1 MNHFTPPA
9 TRKLLSKASL
19 CVTLE
24 TALLFTHSMRRVFVS
39 GSDCAL
45 GVTLLGFYYPLLGR
59 LTTAIGEN
67 GSLKLIGYLNKEG
80 LCSNLHLIAVMLESK
95 MLLLIIYLTLVLLL
109 VTNLPIR
116 DRNTTASANFAPIV
130 KEPAMYFFEKCAY

>member
-1 MNHFTPPA
+1 MFVIWDGSREN
-9 TRKLLSKASL
+9 LL
-19 CVTLE
+19 E
-24 TALLFTHSMRRVFVS
+24 FVS
-39 GSDCAL
+39 AIN
-45 GVTLLGFYYPLLGR
+45 T
-59 LTTAIGEN
+59 IGEN

-95 MLLLIIYLTLVLLL
+95 MLLLSIYLTLVLLL

-130 KEPAMYFFEKCAY
+130 KEPAMYFFQKCAY